1 VLLLVRSV
9 ASWVMRGL
17 GIVVTLW
24 LMCRR
29 WWRARW
35 LCWVLWVP
43 SLRRVFRRLLIRGVI
58 LLRDVLTTVGEL
70 LGCVLVV
77 VGVGFL
83 SVPVALIVAGLLMVG
98 LSWLGAR

>member
-1 VLLLVRSV
+1 
-9 ASWVMRGL
+9 M
-17 GIVVTLW
+17 
-24 LMCRR
+24 
-29 WWRARW
+29 
-35 LCWVLWVP
+35 P

-58 LLRDVLTTVGEL
+58 LLRDVLTTVVEL

>member
-1 VLLLVRSV
+1 
-9 ASWVMRGL
+9 
-17 GIVVTLW
+17 
-24 LMCRR
+24 
-29 WWRARW
+29 
-35 LCWVLWVP
+35 LWVP

-58 LLRDVLTTVGEL
+58 LLRDVLTTVVEL
-70 LGCVLVV
+70 LGCALVV

>member
-1 VLLLVRSV
+1 
-9 ASWVMRGL
+9 M
-17 GIVVTLW
+17 
-24 LMCRR
+24 
-29 WWRARW
+29 
-35 LCWVLWVP
+35 LWVP
-43 SLRRVFRRLLIRGVI
+43 SSRRVFRRLLIRGVI
-58 LLRDVLTTVGEL
+58 LLRDVLTTVVEL

>member
-1 VLLLVRSV
+1 MLL
-9 ASWVMRGL
+9 
-17 GIVVTLW
+17 
-24 LMCRR
+24 
-29 WWRARW
+29 
-35 LCWVLWVP
+35 VP

-58 LLRDVLTTVGEL
+58 LLRDVLTTVVEL

>member
-1 VLLLVRSV
+1 
-9 ASWVMRGL
+9 M
-17 GIVVTLW
+17 
-24 LMCRR
+24 
-29 WWRARW
+29 
-35 LCWVLWVP
+35 P
-43 SLRRVFRRLLIRGVI
+43 SSRRVFRRLLIRGVI
-58 LLRDVLTTVGEL
+58 LLRDVLTTVVEL